1 MRFSLILVALLGA
14 TSLFSA
20 EQSAFKT
27 KQAQQEA
34 ITNAQ
39 ADISETKQNIEGL
52 QSVIAGLSENNQ
64 KLNIRL
70 NDIDNAI
77 KEDINVQIAQIKK
90 VQEEQNEKLDKLTAA
105 VTALGEA
112 LGGKKTTKTE
122 NKKADSKKAETKSE
136 KAPQTKNEQ
145 PDFTKQESAVVA
157 SNAQKN
163 FGEKKYKEAKAAYEY
178 LVSKNYR
185 PALSNYML
193 GEIEYAQGNYAAA
206 MPYYKASVNLYD
218 KGDYMPR
225 LLYHAGISSDK
236 IGKKEDANKFY
247 AALKQIYP
255 ESPEAKAA
263 PNRN

>member
-1 MRFSLILVALLGA
+1 MKFSLILVALLGA
-14 TSLFSA
+14 TSLFGA
-20 EQSAFKT
+20 EQSAFKS

-64 KLNIRL
+64 KLSIRL
-70 NDIDNAI
+70 NDIDSAI

-90 VQEEQNEKLDKLTAA
+90 VQEEQNEKLDKLTVA

-112 LGGKKTTKTE
+112 LGGKKTTKVDSKKTE
-122 NKKADSKKAETKSE
+122 NKTDTKTETPTQTKSQ
-136 KAPQTKNEQ
+136 K

-163 FGEKKYKEAKAAYEY
+163 FSEKKYKEAKAAYEY
-178 LVSKNYR
+178 LVSKNYK

-193 GEIEYAQGNYAAA
+193 GEIEYAQGNYAGA

-255 ESPEAKAA
+255 ESPEAKVA